1 MRDIVLGFL
10 AALGKPQAIGET
22 FHLAGPT
29 PFTWEETVPYLA
41 EKLGVDYVDV
51 RLIENTPTFYEF
63 GLTKGARLIGYQPQ
77 FDIFKMI
84 DSAVAF
90 RQGATDV
97 IPTQITS
104 A

>member
-1 MRDIVLGFL
+1 MLGFL
-10 AALGKPQAIGET
+10 SALGKPEAIGET

-41 EKLGVDYVDV
+41 EKLSVDYVDV
-51 RLIENTPTFYEF
+51 RLAENTPTYYEF
-63 GLTKGARLIGYQPQ
+63 SLAKGAQLIGYQPQ

-84 DSAVAF
+84 DSAIEF
-90 RQGATDV
+90 RQGVASDV